1 MYMWQFNNSV
11 VNKYYKW
18 NRGTMK
24 SLMLLDSNDI
34 IIKQTYIPNKNACL
48 WKLTIPLGYVN
59 KTSEMCKFK
68 IYAYL
73 FSILVLYIKEEW
85 GFKFFIRL
93 SRVVY

>member
-34 IIKQTYIPNKNACL
+34 IIKH
-48 WKLTIPLGYVN
+48 
-59 KTSEMCKFK
+59 
-68 IYAYL
+68 IYT
-73 FSILVLYIKEEW
+73 K
-85 GFKFFIRL
+85 
-93 SRVVY
+93 